1 MAGVTADAEDG
12 VIVAAIT
19 LDPAADPREV
29 DTILGRCAIRRE
41 VAVRWRTAAGR
52 VRYEGGPEHRD
63 EIVLVLG
70 TGRPKA

>member
-29 DTILGRCAIRRE
+29 DTILGRCAIRCE
-41 VAVRWRTAAGR
+41 VAVR
-52 VRYEGGPEHRD
+52 
-63 EIVLVLG
+63 
-70 TGRPKA
+70 